1 MELTAIKTKTI
12 IISFCIMIL
21 IIIVFFVYSNWL
33 NTNTNT
39 IIDNNSLYGNRNVI
53 ESFDVNSEIVDNI
66 KKLEI
71 LYPQISKYIPIK
83 PAVSEFIKYTE
94 DTERAQNDRLSVET
108 QTAAEKS
115 ACKLLQVVD
124 YFQNNQLMFVVVHKN

>member
-39 IIDNNSLYGNRNVI
+39 IIDNNKKVLSSHYNNRNH
-53 ESFDVNSEIVDNI
+53 
-66 KKLEI
+66 KLI
-71 LYPQISKYIPIK
+71 YL
-83 PAVSEFIKYTE
+83 VSV
-94 DTERAQNDRLSVET
+94 L
-108 QTAAEKS
+108 
-115 ACKLLQVVD
+115 
-124 YFQNNQLMFVVVHKN
+124 